1 MGRSQLRRF
10 SMNQTML
17 TMVRFTSRRR
27 RYAMEHSSDLAKG
40 INEVF
45 GRGELLLAPAATY
58 NVLLY
63 FINLSFRKVAQ
74 HVLL

>member
-1 MGRSQLRRF
+1 
-10 SMNQTML
+10 MNQTML
-17 TMVRFTSRRR
+17 AMVRFASGRG
-27 RYAMEHSSDLAKG
+27 RYGLEYPSDLAKR

-45 GRGELLLAPAATY
+45 SQGQLLLAPTATY

-74 HVLL
+74 NVLL